1 MQKVVVAGGAGF
13 IGSHLA
19 QYYGSKGYK
28 VVVIDNLR
36 SGKISN
42 LEVIDNLKFV
52 NKSITEK
59 EEVFNAVEGADY
71 VFNFAALVSVP
82 ESIEKPYECVD
93 INVNGVLNLLEASK
107 FHKVKKLVHISS
119 AAVYG
124 DDPELPKRADMKPA
138 PKTPYSITKLDG
150 EYYAQM
156 YSEQFGLNTT
166 TLRFFNVFGE
176 RQNPKS
182 QYAAAVPIFIEKA
195 VNNEDITI
203 YGDGLQT
210 RDFVYVKDIVQAC
223 SLAAESPIKTG
234 VFNVAYGKTI
244 TILELAETIIK
255 IIDSKSKIKFEPE
268 RAGDIKHSLAYV
280 KDTMDILKFNPNWD
294 LLKGLEA
301 TIKYFK
307 WDGD

>member
-19 QYYGSKGYK
+19 EYYGNIGFE
-28 VVVIDNLR
+28 VFVIDNLR
-36 SGKISN
+36 SGKKEN
-42 LEVIDNLKFV
+42 LEVINNLHFIED
-52 NKSITEK
+52 SITNK
-59 EEVFNAVEGADY
+59 DIVNDSIKDADY

-93 INVNGVLNLLEASK
+93 INVNGLLNLLEASK
-107 FHKVKKLVHISS
+107 NFGVKKLVHVSS

-124 DDPELPKRADMKPA
+124 DNPILPKKVTMNPE

-150 EYYAQM
+150 EFYCKM
-156 YSEQFGLNTT
+156 YSEQFGLKTT
-166 TLRFFNVFGE
+166 SLRFFNVFGE

-195 VNNEDITI
+195 VKNEDITI

-210 RDFVYVKDIVQAC
+210 RDFIYVKDIVQAC
-223 SLAAESPIKTG
+223 NLAANSQIETG
-234 VFNVAYGKTI
+234 LFNVAYGKSI
-244 TILELAETIIK
+244 TILDIAKTIIK
-255 IIDSKSKIKFEPE
+255 LTDSKSKILFAPE
-268 RAGDIKHSLAYV
+268 RAGDIKHSLAEV
-280 KDTMDILKFNPNWD
+280 TETFDILKFNPNWD

-307 WDGD
+307 K

>member
-19 QYYGSKGYK
+19 EYYGNIGYE
-28 VVVIDNLR
+28 VFVIDNLR
-36 SGKISN
+36 SGKKEN
-42 LEVIDNLKFV
+42 LEVIDNLHFIED
-52 NKSITEK
+52 SITNK
-59 EEVFNAVEGADY
+59 DIVNDTIKDADY

-93 INVNGVLNLLEASK
+93 INVNGLLNLLEASK
-107 FHKVKKLVHISS
+107 IFGVKKLVHVSS

-124 DDPELPKRADMKPA
+124 DNPILPKKVTMSPE

-150 EYYAQM
+150 EFYCKM
-156 YSEQFGLNTT
+156 YSEQFGLKTT
-166 TLRFFNVFGE
+166 SLRFFNVFGE

-195 VNNEDITI
+195 VKNEDITI

-210 RDFVYVKDIVQAC
+210 RDFIYVKDIVQAC
-223 SLAAESPIKTG
+223 SLAANSQIKTG
-234 VFNVAYGKTI
+234 LFNVAYGKSI
-244 TILELAETIIK
+244 TILDIAKTIIK
-255 IIDSKSKIKFEPE
+255 LTDSKSKVLFAPE
-268 RAGDIKHSLAYV
+268 RAGDIKHSLAEV
-280 KDTMDILKFNPNWD
+280 TETFDILKFNPNWD

-307 WDGD
+307 I

>member
-19 QYYGSKGYK
+19 QFYGKNGYK

-36 SGKISN
+36 SGKIAN
-42 LEVIDNLKFV
+42 LEVIENLQFI
-52 NKSITEK
+52 NRSITDK
-59 EEVFNAVEGADY
+59 DEVFKAVEGAEY

-93 INVNGVLNLLEASK
+93 INVTGILNLLEASK
-107 FHKVKKLVHISS
+107 EHKVKKLVHISS

-124 DDPELPKRADMKPA
+124 DDPELPKRTDMKPA

-156 YSEQFGLNTT
+156 YSEQFGLNSI

-195 VNNEDITI
+195 LNNQDITI

-210 RDFVYVKDIVQAC
+210 RDFIYVKDIVMAC
-223 SLAAESPIKTG
+223 SLAAEAPLKTG
-234 VFNVAYGKTI
+234 VFNVACGKAI
-244 TILELAETIIK
+244 TILELAELIIK
-255 IIDSKSKIKFEPE
+255 LTGSSSKILLAPE

-280 KDTMDILKFNPNWD
+280 QDTIDILKFNYF
-294 LLKGLEA
+294 
-301 TIKYFK
+301 TIF
-307 WDGD
+307 

>member
-1 MQKVVVAGGAGF
+1 MQKIVVAGGAGF

-19 QYYGSKGYK
+19 EHYGKAGYE
-28 VVVIDNLR
+28 VFVIDNLR
-36 SGKISN
+36 SGKREN
-42 LEVIDNLKFV
+42 LNVINNLHFIEESIT
-52 NKSITEK
+52 NKSIVNETVK
-59 EEVFNAVEGADY
+59 GADF

-93 INVNGVLNLLEASK
+93 INVNGILNLLEASK
-107 FHKVKKLVHISS
+107 NFGVKKLVHVSS

-124 DDPELPKRADMKPA
+124 DNPILPKKVSMSPE

-150 EYYAQM
+150 EYYCKM
-156 YSEQFGLNTT
+156 YSEQFGLKTT
-166 TLRFFNVFGE
+166 SLRFFNVFGE

-195 VNNEDITI
+195 VKNEDITI

-210 RDFVYVKDIVQAC
+210 RDFIYVKDIVQAC
-223 SLAAESPIKTG
+223 NLAAESELQTG
-234 VFNVAYGKTI
+234 LFNVAYGKSI
-244 TILELAETIIK
+244 TILDIAETIIK
-255 IIDSKSKIKFEPE
+255 LTNSNSKILFAPE
-268 RAGDIKHSLAYV
+268 RAADIKHSLADV
-280 KDTMDILKFNPNWD
+280 TETFEILKFNPNWD

-307 WDGD
+307 

>member
-307 WDGD
+307 

>member
-1 MQKVVVAGGAGF
+1 MQKIVVAGGAGF

-28 VVVIDNLR
+28 VTVIDNLR
-36 SGKISN
+36 TGKLSN
-42 LEVIDNLKFV
+42 LEVIENLEFI
-52 NKSITEK
+52 NKSITERD
-59 EEVFNAVEGADY
+59 EVFKAVEGADY

-82 ESIEKPYECVD
+82 ESIEKPHECVD

-107 FHKVKKLVHISS
+107 LHKVKKLVHVSS

-124 DDPELPKRADMKPA
+124 DDPELPKKVNMSPA
-138 PKTPYSITKLDG
+138 PKTPYPITKLDG
-150 EYYAQM
+150 EYYCKM
-156 YSEQFGLNTT
+156 YSEQFGLKTT
-166 TLRFFNVFGE
+166 SLRFFNVFGE

-195 VNNEDITI
+195 VNNQDITI
-203 YGDGLQT
+203 YGDGEQT

-223 SLAAESPIKTG
+223 SLAAESEISTG
-234 VFNVAYGKTI
+234 LFNVAYGKTI
-244 TILELAETIIK
+244 TILELAELIIK
-255 IIDSKSKIKFEPE
+255 LTGSDSKIVFMPE

-280 KDTMDILKFNPNWD
+280 QETYDVLKFNPNWD
-294 LLKGLEA
+294 LEKGLEA

-307 WDGD
+307 

>member
-19 QYYGSKGYK
+19 QYYGSKGYQ

-36 SGKISN
+36 SGKIAN

-59 EEVFNAVEGADY
+59 EEVFSAVEGADY

-82 ESIEKPYECVD
+82 ESIEKPYECVN
-93 INVNGVLNLLEASK
+93 INVNGILNLLEASRT
-107 FHKVKKLVHISS
+107 HKVKKLVHISS

-124 DDPELPKRADMKPA
+124 DDPELPKRTEMKPV

-150 EYYAQM
+150 EFYAQM

-195 VNNEDITI
+195 VKNEDITI

-255 IIDSKSKIKFEPE
+255 ITDSKSKINFAPE

-280 KDTMDILKFNPNWD
+280 KDTMEILKFNPNWD

-307 WDGD
+307 